1 MSQETIRQA
10 FPDKATPLV
19 SYGIPFTE
27 SCAKHVQK
35 LKASR
40 VYLIAGKSLTK
51 NTSFTSDLQKALGA
65 SLAKTRVGMTPHTLM
80 SEVLEIVEE
89 CRTVNADCIVTLGGG
104 SLSDAAKVIT
114 FALANNVKTQV
125 ELVKLPHLGGKSS
138 NFSTDNNINAHAPTV
153 PIICI
158 PTTLSG
164 GEYSTYAGVTDHLTG
179 EKVQFCPP
187 IASPDV
193 IILSGELA
201 CSTPLDVWLQSGMRA
216 VDHCIETLASLKS
229 TPEVDEFVTKSLKCL
244 IPGLLNAKANF
255 GMEDGKAQEIKAR
268 EECQIGVMWAMIFL
282 HRKVACG
289 ASHGIGHMLGPMF
302 HVGHGETSCILLP
315 AACRFNAIH
324 GGKEILSRQQLM
336 RDALWSVGE
345 ARKRYEREG
354 LNEENARVDQ
364 LLDVVI
370 RELGLKRR
378 LSEVGVVERKDLE
391 RLAEASL
398 RDPFLITNAVPITTK
413 EQVLEILEMS
423 A

>member
-1 MSQETIRQA
+1 MSQETLRQA

-19 SYGIPFTE
+19 GFGIPFTE
-27 SCAKHVQK
+27 SCAKHVERF
-35 LKASR
+35 KASR
-40 VYLIAGKSLTK
+40 VYLIAGKTLTEK
-51 NTSFTSDLQKALGA
+51 TSFTSDLQDALG
-65 SLAKTRVGMTPHTLM
+65 SKVVKTRVGITPHTLM

-89 CRTVNADCIVTLGGG
+89 CRSLNVDCIVTLGGG

-114 FALANNVKTQV
+114 FALVNNVSTQS
-125 ELVKLPHLGGKSS
+125 ELVKLPHLGGDG
-138 NFSTDNNINAHAPTV
+138 TAALLPATAPTV

-187 IASPDV
+187 IASPDL

-201 CSTPLDVWLQSGMRA
+201 CSTPLDIWLQSGMRA

-229 TPEVDEFVTKSLKCL
+229 TAEVDESVTKSLKCL
-244 IPGLLNAKANF
+244 IPGLLNAKANA
-255 GMEDGKAQEIKAR
+255 GKPGRKEDEIKAR
-268 EECQIGVMWAMIFL
+268 QECQIGVMHAMLFL

-315 AACRFNAIH
+315 AACKWNAIH
-324 GGKEILSRQQLM
+324 GGEEIRARQQLM
-336 RDALWSVGE
+336 KDALWSMTE
-345 ARKRYEREG
+345 ARERFEKEG
-354 LNEENARVDQ
+354 LKEESEGVDE
-364 LLDVVI
+364 LLDVVV

-378 LSEVGVVERKDLE
+378 LSEVGVTERKDLE

-398 RDPFLITNAVPITTK
+398 RDLFLVTNAVPITTK
-413 EQVLEILEMS
+413 EQVLEILEMC